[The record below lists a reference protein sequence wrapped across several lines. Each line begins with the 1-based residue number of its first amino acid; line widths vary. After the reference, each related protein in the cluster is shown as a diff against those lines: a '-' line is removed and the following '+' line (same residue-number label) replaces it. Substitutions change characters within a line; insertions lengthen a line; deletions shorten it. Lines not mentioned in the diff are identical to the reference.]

1 MEPKR
6 FGPIAL
12 RAAAIGAASSGAFA
26 VGALAV
32 GAIAVGAFTAGRVS
46 VRRAYFKDVR
56 IDRLTV
62 GELNLERDEVL
73 K

>member
-1 MEPKR
+1 
-6 FGPIAL
+6 
-12 RAAAIGAASSGAFA
+12 